1 MHFGIRSASA
11 LALGLALTCTVANA
25 QLLLSGHTT
34 GSFDDLAEANTTVTN
49 APDGSS
55 ASYFTGIPVMG
66 STQSSIVFTNV
77 AFANIGSG
85 DPIQVG
91 LFDITNGMTL
101 IGSGGHTAQ
110 FNLGLELIAPE
121 WQTIALTTI
130 NFHIDHTPNLPNG
143 GIPDTF
149 SVSFD
154 QPAPLMIQDYLVQ
167 FHINVDPLDFQI
179 AENTTLQKGDIT
191 VSFTPVPE
199 PSTYAAWGAAL
210 LVGFVAYRR
219 VRGGQASSSLPVA
232 A

>member
-1 MHFGIRSASA
+1 
-11 LALGLALTCTVANA
+11 
-25 QLLLSGHTT
+25 
-34 GSFDDLAEANTTVTN
+34 
-49 APDGSS
+49 
-55 ASYFTGIPVMG
+55 
-66 STQSSIVFTNV
+66 
-77 AFANIGSG
+77 
-85 DPIQVG
+85 VG

-101 IGSGGHTAQ
+101 IGSGAHTAQ
-110 FNLGLELIAPE
+110 FNLGLQLIAPE

-130 NFHIDHTPNLPNG
+130 NFHIDHTVNTNNS

-154 QPAPLMIQDYLVQ
+154 QPPPLLIQDYLVQ
-167 FHINVDPLDFQI
+167 FHIHVDPLDFQI
-179 AENTTLQKGDIT
+179 AENATVQKGDIS

-219 VRGGQASSSLPVA
+219 VRGGQANASLPVA